1 MHIYG
6 VIMNYIEMLKRMMI
20 IHHFE
25 MRVDKLFAAGELKG
39 TSHLAMGQEATAVGV
54 GFALHDD
61 DYVAS
66 NHRGHGHF
74 MARGAEPRR
83 IMAELFGK
91 ASGYSKGLGG
101 TQHMADF
108 SLGFLGMNG
117 ITGGMMPVAAGAAF
131 SAKYR
136 KSGQVALA
144 FFGDG
149 ASNQGTFHETLN
161 MATIW
166 SLPLILFCENNCYA
180 MSSSTRDMVGVQ
192 DIVHRACGYDIS
204 AEVVDGNDVL
214 AVYNAVVDARE
225 KAATG
230 NGPVLIEAKTYRI
243 GGHSRGDQCVYR
255 TREEEAE
262 WAERDP
268 VTLFKKYLISINELT
283 VEEYQQLL
291 DEVTNIVNEAEQ
303 FARDGE
309 FAQYYQ
315 ANR

>member
-1 MHIYG
+1 MHNYG
-6 VIMNYIEMLKRMMI
+6 VIMNKLEMLRRMMV

-54 GFALHDD
+54 GFALQPG

-91 ASGYSKGLGG
+91 ADGYSKGLGG

-161 MATIW
+161 MASIW
-166 SLPLILFCENNCYA
+166 ALPLILFCENNCYA
-180 MSSSTRDMVGVQ
+180 MSSSTKDMVGVE

-204 AEVVDGNDVL
+204 AVMVDGNDVM
-214 AVYNAVVDARE
+214 AVYDAVVTARE
-225 KAATG
+225 LAANG
-230 NGPVLIEAKTYRI
+230 KGPVLIEGKTYRV

-262 WAERDP
+262 WALRDP
-268 VTLFKKYLISINELT
+268 VQLFKKQLISTGDLT
-283 VEEYQQLL
+283 ENDYEQMLS
-291 DEVTNIVNEAEQ
+291 EVMDIVNEAEQ
-303 FARDGE
+303 FARDDE
-309 FAQYYQ
+309 FAQYYT

>member
-1 MHIYG
+1 MIH
-6 VIMNYIEMLKRMMI
+6 IEMLRRMMI

-39 TSHLAMGQEATAVGV
+39 TSHLAMGQEATAVGA
-54 GFALHDD
+54 GFALQPG

-74 MARGAEPRR
+74 IARGAEPRK

-91 ASGYSKGLGG
+91 ADGYSRGLGG

-161 MATIW
+161 MSSIW

-180 MSSSTRDMVGVQ
+180 MSSPTKDMIGVE
-192 DIVHRACGYDIS
+192 DIVHRACGYDIT
-204 AEVVDGNDVL
+204 AVMVDGNDVL
-214 AVYNAVVDARE
+214 AIYNAVVNARE
-225 KAATG
+225 IAAEG
-230 NGPVLIEAKTYRI
+230 KGPVLIEAKTYRI

-262 WAERDP
+262 WAMRDP
-268 VTLFKKYLISINELT
+268 VERFKNSLIANGELNEDDYKLM
-283 VEEYQQLL
+283 LN
-291 DEVTNIVNEAEQ
+291 EVMETIDEAEQ

-309 FAQYYQ
+309 FAEYYY